1 MNTLGH
7 GNTGRIIRCS
17 LALAAAAMMSIQLP
31 MPASAGAMAAP
42 PTKNLGTGAG
52 GNGSSTQQRYTGPEA
67 WIHGPM
73 FTAPVQRVSATGTR
87 AIHNLRGFN
96 ADEAIGRLQSFGTQM
111 GACLS
116 LRWVSPVDGKFDT
129 PPTQAEADKAIADII
144 KVVTSAPAKAMGQ
157 RLWIQMYNEMASG
170 PGSVAGAD
178 MDAMMAFATKLQA
191 QIRLKAPDVRIS
203 GPAMTVVGL
212 LVKNP
217 AHFDETA
224 LMRRDILNKILD
236 WSVQY
241 ADGVDLHLHAAGKDD
256 AASALKITRDQLNL
270 RKGGADKQMVSWEW
284 SPARFPNQ
292 SDSAGVVKAINE
304 IWQVM
309 GEYKLMVAAYSAY
322 GVNNQNDIFY
332 WKSLVDESDNPRQ
345 PFFDA
350 FSAIAKGKR
359 EAMGSGATNAGTPSA
374 GSAPAPGS
382 GGSRVIKGGGSSK

>member
-1 MNTLGH
+1 MNMLGR
-7 GNTGRIIRCS
+7 GNRGRIIRCS

-31 MPASAGAMAAP
+31 MPASAGGMTAP
-42 PTKNLGTGAG
+42 PKKKLGSGAG
-52 GNGSSTQQRYTGPEA
+52 GNGSSTQQQYIGPEA

-73 FTAPVQRVSATGTR
+73 FAAPVQRVFATGTR

-96 ADEAIGRLQSFGTQM
+96 ADDAISRLETFGTQM
-111 GACLS
+111 GACLT

-129 PPTQAEADKAIADII
+129 PPTQAEEDKAIADII

-157 RLWIQMYNEMASG
+157 RLWVQMYNELASG
-170 PGSVAGAD
+170 PGSVTGTD

-191 QIRLKAPDVRIS
+191 QIKQKAPDVRIS

-224 LMRRDILNKILD
+224 LMRVEILNKILD

-241 ADGVDLHLHAAGKDD
+241 ADGVDVHLHASGKDD
-256 AASALKITRDQLNL
+256 ATSALKITRDQLNL
-270 RKGGADKQMVSWEW
+270 RTGGADKQMVTWEW
-284 SPARFPNQ
+284 SPARYPDQ

-309 GEYKLMVAAYSAY
+309 GEYKLAVAAYSAY

-350 FSAIAKGKR
+350 FTAIAKTNR
-359 EAMGSGATNAGTPSA
+359 EALASGATNAGKPRTGK
-374 GSAPAPGS
+374 GSAPAS
-382 GGSRVIKGGGSSK
+382 GGGRVIKRGGAKK